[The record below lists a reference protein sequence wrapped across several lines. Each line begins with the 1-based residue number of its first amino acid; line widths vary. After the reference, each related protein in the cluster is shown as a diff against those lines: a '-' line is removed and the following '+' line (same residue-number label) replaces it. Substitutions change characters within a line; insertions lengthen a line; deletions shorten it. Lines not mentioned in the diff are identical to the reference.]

1 MQIWKIY
8 SYWGFAMTA
17 LWYAGVLKFSPLLSV
32 IVTFI
37 GGVIFSFFQYKGINP
52 VNLFIFITHLIP
64 VILLRH
70 TSLDIKENVGVFI
83 LYNLVL
89 LASGTN
95 AVQVYSEIF
104 KNPPKTVREYFI
116 QRGLKGGGSV

>member
-1 MQIWKIY
+1 
-8 SYWGFAMTA
+8 MTA
-17 LWYAGVLKFSPLLSV
+17 LWLAGILKFSPLLSV

-37 GGVIFSFFQYKGINP
+37 GGVIFSFFQYKGIKP

-64 VILLRH
+64 VILLRN

-89 LASGTN
+89 LVSGTT
-95 AVQVYSEIF
+95 AGKVYSEIF
-104 KNPPKTVREYFI
+104 KNPPRTLHEYFI
-116 QRGLKGGGSV
+116 QRGIL

>member
-32 IVTFI
+32 IFTLI
-37 GGVIFSFFQYKGINP
+37 GGVIFSFFQYKGIKP
-52 VNLFIFITHLIP
+52 VNLLIFITHLIP

-70 TSLDIKENVGVFI
+70 TSVDIKENVGVFI

-89 LASGTN
+89 LASGTT
-95 AVQVYSEIF
+95 AEKVYSDIF
-104 KNPPKTVREYFI
+104 KNPPRTVREYFL